1 MTQWQ
6 PEELLRKIVG
16 TGYFQDPAK
25 NRDAL
30 ADFLERQ
37 CNISVARASDLL
49 TSARL
54 VAVRYDAD
62 LANHPLDQL
71 DYWALELTTAGL
83 SITQGEP

>member
-6 PEELLRKIVG
+6 PTELLREIAG
-16 TGYFQDPAK
+16 FGYFQDPAQ

-30 ADFLERQ
+30 ATFLEHQ

-62 LANHPLDQL
+62 PANHSRDQL
-71 DYWALELTTAGL
+71 DHWTLELTEAGL
-83 SITQGEP
+83 AITQGEP

>member
-1 MTQWQ
+1 MTHWQ
-6 PEELLRKIVG
+6 PEKLLREIAG
-16 TGYFQDPAK
+16 TGYFQDPAQ

-30 ADFLERQ
+30 GAFLERQ

-62 LANHPLDQL
+62 SADHPRDQL
-71 DYWALELTTAGL
+71 DHWTLELTEAGL
-83 SITQGEP
+83 AVIQGEP